1 LPKLDEIREDAQM
14 RLKRAAAVGGALTL
28 LVTMG
33 ACSENKGT
41 SGGNGE
47 TRVNTGS
54 IATDPKDSKG
64 PAPEVPGASKGGTFH
79 IIRETQISHLDPQR
93 VYSFAGLM
101 GSPLYARFLTTFKDD
116 GSGKVTLVGD
126 LAETPGTDV
135 NKDCKV
141 WEFKIKD
148 GVKFED
154 GTPITSKEIAYGIA
168 RSFDGDLTGGPTY
181 LQEWLADSPQYDT
194 KWNFKANKTA
204 LPPGLTTPDA
214 KTLKF
219 EFAKPHCDLPFAASL
234 PYTAPLKADKDTGVN
249 LDNQP
254 FASGPYKVSKNTPG
268 VELVLERN
276 PNWDPATDPVRHA
289 YPDKVVWHFGPDQQ
303 TGANRVIADNGEDQA
318 ALGFNGVPVSLTAK
332 VLGDTALKPRVI
344 QGPTPSLWRL
354 TINTQ
359 RVTDLPVRQALNY
372 AIDRDGFIK
381 TYGGAATATAV
392 TTLMPPSTIGYQQYD
407 AYPAGPNGNPEKA
420 KELLAGKTPEL
431 VLGVGDDHPEYAT
444 QLKGNLE
451 KAGFKITVKM
461 IPADAKLDETKKKN
475 NPWDLYIDQWAADW
489 PSGAAILPVLFDGRG
504 IKADG
509 NSNTAFV
516 NSDEIN
522 KEFDRV
528 LALPA
533 GEQGA
538 EWAKLDQRIMKEL
551 APAVP
556 LFVENGLFV
565 HGSKVGGIFL
575 SSIFG
580 YPSFTNVYVK
590 Q

>member
-1 LPKLDEIREDAQM
+1 M
-14 RLKRAAAVGGALTL
+14 RLKRAAAAGGALAL
-28 LVTMG
+28 LVVMG

-41 SGGNGE
+41 GGDTGAD
-47 TRVNTGS
+47 RVQSGS
-54 IATDPKDSKG
+54 IATDPKESMG
-64 PAPEVPGASKGGTFH
+64 PAPEVPGAAKGGTFRV
-79 IIRETQISHLDPQR
+79 IRETKISHLDPQR

-101 GSPLYARFLTTFKDD
+101 NAPLYSRFLTTFKDD

-154 GTPITSKEIAYGIA
+154 GSPITSKEIAYGIA
-168 RSFDGDLTGGPTY
+168 RSFDPDLTGGPTY
-181 LQEWLADSPQYDT
+181 LQEWLANDPQYDT
-194 KWNFKANKTA
+194 KWNFKANKTS

-234 PYTAPLKADKDTGVN
+234 PYTAPLKPEKDTGVN

-254 FASGPYKVSKNTPG
+254 FSSGPYKITKNTAG
-268 VELVLERN
+268 TELVMERN
-276 PNWDPATDPVRHA
+276 ENWDPKTDPVRHA
-289 YPDKVVWHFGPDQQ
+289 YPDKIVWNYGPDAEA
-303 TGANRVIADNGEDQA
+303 GANRVISDSGDDQT
-318 ALGFNGVPVSLTAK
+318 ALAWNGVPSALIARVT
-332 VLGDTALKPRVI
+332 GDSALKQRSV
-344 QGPTPSLWRL
+344 QGQTPSLWRL
-354 TINTQ
+354 SINTQ
-359 RVTDLPVRQALNY
+359 RVTDLSVRQALNY

-381 TYGGAATATAV
+381 VYGGEASAKAV
-392 TTLMPPSTIGYQQYD
+392 TTLMPPSTIGYEKYD
-407 AYPAGPNGNPEKA
+407 AYPAGPTGNVEKV

-431 VLGVGDDHPEYAT
+431 VLGVGDDNPEYGT
-444 QLKGNLE
+444 QLKTNLE
-451 KAGFKITVKM
+451 KAGFKITLKT
-461 IPADAKLDETKKKN
+461 IPADAKLDEVGKKN

-489 PSGAAILPVLFDGRG
+489 PSGAAILPVLFDGRT
-504 IKADG
+504 IKAEN
-509 NSNTAFV
+509 NSNTSYV

-528 LALPA
+528 LAMPA
-533 GEQGA
+533 AEQGK
-538 EWAKLDQRIMKEL
+538 EWAKLDKRIMTEL

-556 LFVENGLFV
+556 LFVEQGYYL
-565 HGSKVGGIFL
+565 HGSKVGGIYL

-580 YPSFTNVYVK
+580 YPAFTNVYVK

>member
-1 LPKLDEIREDAQM
+1 M
-14 RLKRAAAVGGALTL
+14 RLKRAAAAGGALAL
-28 LVTMG
+28 LVVMG

-41 SGGNGE
+41 GGGDE
-47 TRVNTGS
+47 ADRVQSGS
-54 IATDPKDSKG
+54 IATDPKESMG
-64 PAPEVPGASKGGTFH
+64 PAAEVPGAAKGGTFRV
-79 IIRETQISHLDPQR
+79 IRETKISHLDPQR

-101 GSPLYARFLTTFKDD
+101 NAPLYSRFLTTFKDD
-116 GSGKVTLVGD
+116 GAGKVTLVGD

-154 GTPITSKEIAYGIA
+154 GSAITAKEIAYGIA
-168 RSFDGDLTGGPTY
+168 RSFDPDLTGGPTY

-194 KWNFKANKTA
+194 KWNFKANKSS

-214 KTLKF
+214 KTIKF

-234 PYTAPLKADKDTGVN
+234 PYTAPLKPEKDTGVN

-254 FASGPYKVSKNTPG
+254 FSSGPYKITKNTAG
-268 VELVLERN
+268 VELVMERN
-276 PNWDPATDPVRHA
+276 ENWDPKTDPVRHA
-289 YPDKVVWHFGPDQQ
+289 YPDKVVWTYGPDAEA
-303 TGANRVIADNGEDQA
+303 GANRVIADNGDDQT
-318 ALGFNGVPVSLTAK
+318 ALAWNGVPSALVAK
-332 VLGDTALKPRVI
+332 VSGDAALKPRSV
-344 QGPTPSLWRL
+344 QGQTPSLWRL
-354 TINTQ
+354 TINTS
-359 RVTDLPVRQALNY
+359 RVTDLTVRQALNY

-381 TYGGAATATAV
+381 AYGGEASARAV
-392 TTLMPPSTIGYQQYD
+392 TTLMPPSTIGFEKYD
-407 AYPAGPNGNPEKA
+407 AYPAGPSGNIEKA

-431 VLGVGDDHPEYAT
+431 VLGISDDSPELAT

-451 KAGFKITVKM
+451 KAGFKITVKT
-461 IPADAKLDETKKKN
+461 IPTDAKLDEVGKKN
-475 NPWDLYIDQWAADW
+475 NPWDLYTDQWAADW
-489 PSGAAILPVLFDGRG
+489 PSGAAILPVLFDGRT
-504 IKADG
+504 IKAEN
-509 NSNTAFV
+509 NSNTAYV

-528 LALPA
+528 LAMPA
-533 GEQGA
+533 AEQGK
-538 EWAKLDQRIMKEL
+538 EWAKLDKRIMTEL

-556 LFVENGLFV
+556 LFVEQGYYL
-565 HGSKVGGIFL
+565 HGSKVGGIYL

-580 YPSFTNVYVK
+580 YPALTNAYVK

>member
-1 LPKLDEIREDAQM
+1 M
-14 RLKRAAAVGGALTL
+14 RLKRAAATGGALAL
-28 LVTMG
+28 LVVMG

-41 SGGNGE
+41 SGGND
-47 TRVNTGS
+47 TDRVQSGS
-54 IATDPKDSKG
+54 IATDPKESMG
-64 PAPEVPGASKGGTFH
+64 PAAEVPGAAKGGTFRV
-79 IIRETQISHLDPQR
+79 IRETKISHIDPQR
-93 VYSFAGLM
+93 IYSFAGLM
-101 GSPLYARFLTTFKDD
+101 NAPLYARFLTTFKDD

-154 GTPITSKEIAYGIA
+154 GSPITAKEIAYGIA
-168 RSFDGDLTGGPTY
+168 RSFDPDLTGGPTY

-194 KWNFKANKTA
+194 KWNFKANKTS

-234 PYTAPLKADKDTGVN
+234 PYTAPLKPEKDTGVN

-254 FASGPYKVSKNTPG
+254 FSSGPYKITKNTAG

-276 PNWDPATDPVRHA
+276 ENWDPKTDPVRHA
-289 YPDKVVWHFGPDQQ
+289 YPDKIVWTYGPDAEA
-303 TGANRVIADNGEDQA
+303 GANRVIADNGDDQA
-318 ALGFNGVPVSLTAK
+318 ALAWNGVPSALVARVT
-332 VLGDTALKPRVI
+332 GDAALKDRSVRG
-344 QGPTPSLWRL
+344 QTPSLWRL
-354 TINTQ
+354 SINTG
-359 RVTDLPVRQALNY
+359 RVTDLSVRQALNY

-381 TYGGAATATAV
+381 AYGGEASAKAV
-392 TTLMPPSTIGYQQYD
+392 TTLMPPSTIGFEKYD
-407 AYPAGPNGNPEKA
+407 AYPAGPNGNIEKA

-431 VLGVGDDHPEYAT
+431 VLGISDDSPELAT

-451 KAGFKITVKM
+451 KAGFKITVKT
-461 IPADAKLDETKKKN
+461 IPTDAKLDEVGKKS
-475 NPWDLYIDQWAADW
+475 NPYDLYTDQWAADW
-489 PSGAAILPVLFDGRG
+489 PSGAAILPVLFDGRT
-504 IKADG
+504 IKAES
-509 NSNTAFV
+509 NSNTSYV

-528 LALPA
+528 LAMPA
-533 GEQGA
+533 GEQGK
-538 EWAKLDQRIMKEL
+538 EWAKLDKRVMTEL

-556 LFVENGLFV
+556 LFVEEGYYL
-565 HGSKVGGIFL
+565 HGSKVGGIYL

-580 YPSFTNVYVK
+580 YPALTNAYVK

>member
-1 LPKLDEIREDAQM
+1 M
-14 RLKRAAAVGGALTL
+14 RLKRAAAAGGALAL
-28 LVTMG
+28 LAVMG

-41 SGGNGE
+41 GGGND
-47 TRVNTGS
+47 TDRVQSGS
-54 IATDPKDSKG
+54 IATDPKESMG
-64 PAPEVPGASKGGTFH
+64 PAAEVPGATKGGTFRV
-79 IIRETQISHLDPQR
+79 IRETKISHLDPQR

-101 GSPLYARFLTTFKDD
+101 NAPLYARFLTTFKDD

-135 NKDCKV
+135 NKDCKA

-154 GTPITSKEIAYGIA
+154 GSPITSKEIAYGIA
-168 RSFDGDLTGGPTY
+168 RSFDPDLTGGPTY

-194 KWNFKANKTA
+194 KWDFKKNKA
-204 LPPGLTTPDA
+204 SLPPGLTTPDA

-249 LDNQP
+249 LDNLP
-254 FASGPYKVSKNTPG
+254 FSSGPYKVTKNTAG

-276 PNWDPATDPVRHA
+276 ENWDPKTDPVRHA
-289 YPDKVVWHFGPDQQ
+289 YPDKIVWGFGPDAEA
-303 TGANRVIADNGEDQA
+303 GANRVIADNGDDQS
-318 ALGFNGVPVSLTAK
+318 ALAWNGVPSALIAK
-332 VLGDTALKPRVI
+332 VTSDQALKPRSV
-344 QGPTPSLWRL
+344 QGQTPSLWRL
-354 TINTQ
+354 TINTS
-359 RVTDLPVRQALNY
+359 RVTDLSVRQALNY

-381 TYGGAATATAV
+381 VYGGEASAKAV
-392 TTLMPPSTIGYQQYD
+392 TTLLPPSTIGYEKFD
-407 AYPAGPNGNPEKA
+407 AYPAGATGDVDKA

-431 VLGVGDDHPEYAT
+431 VLGVGDDNPEYGT

-451 KAGFKITVKM
+451 KAGFKVTLKS
-461 IPADAKLDETKKKN
+461 IPADAKLDEVGKKS

-489 PSGAAILPVLFDGRG
+489 PSGAAVLPVLFDGRT
-504 IKADG
+504 IKAEN
-509 NSNTAFV
+509 NSNTSYV
-516 NSDEIN
+516 NNDDIN

-533 GEQGA
+533 ADQA
-538 EWAKLDQRIMKEL
+538 KEWAKLDQRVMKEL

-556 LFVENGLFV
+556 LFVEQGYYL
-565 HGSKVGGIFL
+565 HGSKVGGIYL

-580 YPSFTNVYVK
+580 YPALTSAYVK
-590 Q
+590 K

>member
-1 LPKLDEIREDAQM
+1 M
-14 RLKRAAAVGGALTL
+14 RLKRAAAAGGALAL
-28 LVTMG
+28 LAVMG

-41 SGGNGE
+41 GGGND
-47 TRVNTGS
+47 TDRVQSGS
-54 IATDPKDSKG
+54 IATDPKESMG
-64 PAPEVPGASKGGTFH
+64 PAAEVPGATKGGTFRV
-79 IIRETQISHLDPQR
+79 IRETKISHLDPQR

-101 GSPLYARFLTTFKDD
+101 NAPLYARFLTTFKDD

-135 NKDCKV
+135 NKDCKA

-154 GTPITSKEIAYGIA
+154 GSPITSKEIAYGIA
-168 RSFDGDLTGGPTY
+168 RSFDPDLTGGPTY

-194 KWNFKANKTA
+194 KWDFKKNKA
-204 LPPGLTTPDA
+204 SLPPGLTTPDA

-249 LDNQP
+249 LDNLP
-254 FASGPYKVSKNTPG
+254 FSSGPYKVTKNTAG

-276 PNWDPATDPVRHA
+276 ENWDPKTDPVRHA
-289 YPDKVVWHFGPDQQ
+289 YPDKIVWGFGPDAEA
-303 TGANRVIADNGEDQA
+303 GANRVIADNGDDQS
-318 ALGFNGVPVSLTAK
+318 ALAWNGVPSALIAK
-332 VLGDTALKPRVI
+332 VTGDQALKPRSV
-344 QGPTPSLWRL
+344 QGQTPSLWRL
-354 TINTQ
+354 TINTS
-359 RVTDLPVRQALNY
+359 RVTDLSVRQALNY

-381 TYGGAATATAV
+381 VYGGEASAKAV
-392 TTLMPPSTIGYQQYD
+392 TTLLPPSTIGYEKFD
-407 AYPAGPNGNPEKA
+407 AYPAGATGDVDKA

-431 VLGVGDDHPEYAT
+431 VLGVGDDNPEYGT

-451 KAGFKITVKM
+451 KAGFKVTLKS
-461 IPADAKLDETKKKN
+461 IPADAKLDEVGKKS

-489 PSGAAILPVLFDGRG
+489 PSGAAVLPVLFDGRT
-504 IKADG
+504 IKAEN
-509 NSNTAFV
+509 NSNTSYV
-516 NSDEIN
+516 NNDDIN

-533 GEQGA
+533 ADQA
-538 EWAKLDQRIMKEL
+538 KEWAKLDQRVMKEL

-556 LFVENGLFV
+556 LFVEQGYYL
-565 HGSKVGGIFL
+565 HGSKVGGIYL

-580 YPSFTNVYVK
+580 YPAFTNVYVK